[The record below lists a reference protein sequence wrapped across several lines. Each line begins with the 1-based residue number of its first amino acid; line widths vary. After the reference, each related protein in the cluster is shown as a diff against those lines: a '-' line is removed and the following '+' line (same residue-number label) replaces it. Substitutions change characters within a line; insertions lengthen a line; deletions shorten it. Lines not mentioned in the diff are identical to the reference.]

1 MDAIDYLVD
10 NESKWRAMPAD
21 FLLCDRVYAFFGRW
35 RENALVREFHD
46 RLRARMWERLGRDA
60 EPTAGVIDSPSV
72 KADAVVGTDSNG
84 YDRGKQING
93 RKRHVMVDTLD
104 LLLGGMVT
112 SADVRAHRRAT
123 TGWSW

>member
-1 MDAIDYLVD
+1 
-10 NESKWRAMPAD
+10 
-21 FLLCDRVYAFFGRW
+21 
-35 RENALVREFHD
+35 
-46 RLRARMWERLGRDA
+46 MWERLGRDA

-93 RKRHVMVDTLD
+93 RKRHVVVDTLD

-112 SADVRAHRRAT
+112 SADVRDRTAAPPRAGAGEGRRRLHRQPRRAL
-123 TGWSW
+123 TGHFRAGPGDPQT